1 MPSTL
6 TLPRAD
12 GTLDSY
18 TLSGRAP
25 IEAPDGP
32 ITSRIGMAAVHV
44 VADPRAPI
52 NPTLEVALDWDATL
66 AFRRHV
72 WSLGL
77 AVAEAMDTAQRGM
90 GFEWATA
97 RDLIKRTVAES
108 RTVPGAVVASGAGT
122 DQLEAGPRVTIA
134 DVEAAY
140 EEQCAWIEGCG
151 GRIIL
156 MASRALAACAKSPD
170 DYVKVY
176 GRILGQA
183 REPVIVHWLGEMF
196 DPALAGYWGSH
207 DRDRQVETLLA
218 IVNEYATKIDG
229 VKISLLDQQREIAMR
244 RRFPTGVRMYT
255 GDDFDYPTTIAGDTH
270 GHSDAL
276 LGIFDVI
283 APAASAALH
292 ALDRGDRGE
301 FERILAPTLTLSR
314 HVFGAPTRFYKTG
327 VVFAAYLNGHQ
338 AHFRMV
344 GGLESA
350 RSIAHLGEQFRLMD
364 AAGLLRDPELAAAR
378 MRRVLAVAGIE

>member
-1 MPSTL
+1 MPPSL
-6 TLPRAD
+6 KLPRAD
-12 GTLDSY
+12 GTIASY

-25 IEAPDGP
+25 IQAPAGP
-32 ITSRIGMAAVHV
+32 IRARIGMAAVHV
-44 VADPRAPI
+44 VADPRAAI

-66 AFRRHV
+66 KFRHYL

-90 GFEWATA
+90 GFDWAA
-97 RDLIKRTVAES
+97 AKELIKRSVAES
-108 RTVPGAVVASGAGT
+108 RTVPGAVLASGAGT
-122 DQLEAGPRVTIA
+122 DHLDVGPRVTMA

-176 GRILGQA
+176 GRILSQA

-196 DPALAGYWGSH
+196 DPALAGYWGSR

-218 IVNEYATKIDG
+218 IVNEYAVKIDG
-229 VKISLLDQQREIAMR
+229 VKISLLDQAREIAMR
-244 RRFPTGVRMYT
+244 RRFPASVRMYT
-255 GDDFDYPTTIAGDTH
+255 GDDFDYPTTIRGD
-270 GHSDAL
+270 GQRHSDAL

-283 APAASAALH
+283 APAAAAALK
-292 ALDRGDRGE
+292 ALDRGDMASYE
-301 FERILAPTLTLSR
+301 TILAPTLTLSR
-314 HVFGAPTRFYKTG
+314 HVFGDPTRFYKTG

-344 GGLESA
+344 GGMESA
-350 RSIAHLGEQFRLMD
+350 RSIVHLSEQFRLMD
-364 AAGLLRDPELAAAR
+364 AAGLLRDPEMAAGR
-378 MRRVLAVAGIE
+378 MRAVLAVAGIE